1 MNYNYDHERF
11 VAKNRALAS
20 AENIRDYK
28 KGEYGYGEDRSKNAS
43 CFTCKFKSTCTTFK
57 AKKSGGASGVVS
69 IGGEESF
76 ICERYIKAP
85 SAEERKMSDKQIKAL
100 LKNIKKGY

>member
-20 AENIRDYK
+20 AEDIRDQK
-28 KGEYGYGEDRSKNAS
+28 KGEYGSKEEKLKNAS

-57 AKKSGGASGVVS
+57 AKKSGGSTGVVS

-76 ICERYIKAP
+76 ICERYVKAP
-85 SAEERKMSDKQIKAL
+85 SAEERKMSDRQIKSL